1 MEKALWV
8 MLVTTARITEEIP
21 IGVIL
26 TPVILGEERE
36 RDKVNQASQA
46 APEE

>member
-1 MEKALWV
+1 MV
-8 MLVTTARITEEIP
+8 MVVTTARRTEEIP
-21 IGVIL
+21 VGVIF

-46 APEE
+46 APED